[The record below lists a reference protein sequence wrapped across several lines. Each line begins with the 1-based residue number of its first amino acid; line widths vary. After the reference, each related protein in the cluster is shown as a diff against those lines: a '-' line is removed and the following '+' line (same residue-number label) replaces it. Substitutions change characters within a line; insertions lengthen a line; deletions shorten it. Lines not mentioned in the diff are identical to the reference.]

1 VISIFFYRL
10 DDVEAKLAETE
21 KEADKAR
28 KQSRNAR
35 DHYNEIKNQRCVPLS
50 LAEFICGCDT

>member
-1 VISIFFYRL
+1 MLIFVYRL

-35 DHYNEIKNQRCVPLS
+35 DHYNEIKNQRCVFFS
-50 LAEFICGCDT
+50 LAELVRDI

>member
-1 VISIFFYRL
+1 MLIFFYRL
-10 DDVEAKLAETE
+10 DNVEAKLAETE

-35 DHYNEIKNQRCVPLS
+35 DHYNEIKNQRCVL
-50 LAEFICGCDT
+50 F